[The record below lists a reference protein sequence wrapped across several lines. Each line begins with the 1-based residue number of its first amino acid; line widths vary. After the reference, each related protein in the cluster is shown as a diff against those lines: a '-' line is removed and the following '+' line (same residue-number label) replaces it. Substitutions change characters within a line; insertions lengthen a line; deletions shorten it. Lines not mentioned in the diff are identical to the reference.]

1 MKSKQRFIEAI
12 EITKNDAVI
21 VLDDGSTLGG
31 IISVNGTAQVGAI
44 SFANITAYIVN
55 ENTILPED
63 DDDKT
68 KH

>member
-1 MKSKQRFIEAI
+1 MKSKQRYIDSI
-12 EITKNDAVI
+12 EISQNDAVI

-55 ENTILPED
+55 ENTILPD
-63 DDDKT
+63 DDDST